1 MDDVKVA
8 LHIFLV
14 VLVFGTLWR
23 VGSYHLMASQ
33 STQLQHLGKAMT
45 TQY

>member
-8 LHIFLV
+8 VHIFLV
-14 VLVFGTLWR
+14 VLIFGTLWR
-23 VGSYHLMASQ
+23 VSSYHLMASNNPMW
-33 STQLQHLGKAMT
+33 QHLGKAMT

>member
-8 LHIFLV
+8 IHIFLV
-14 VLVFGTLWR
+14 VLVWGTLWR
-23 VGSYHLMASQ
+23 MVSYHLMASQ
-33 STQLQHLGKAMT
+33 DERLQHLGKAMI